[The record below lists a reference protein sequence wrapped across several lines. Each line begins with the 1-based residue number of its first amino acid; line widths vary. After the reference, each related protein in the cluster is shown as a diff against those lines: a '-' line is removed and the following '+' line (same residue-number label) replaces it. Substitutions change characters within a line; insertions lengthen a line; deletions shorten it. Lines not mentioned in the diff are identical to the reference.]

1 MTRTAT
7 LCQHSGSNGVLKRL
21 TWAAVAV
28 LTVATVA
35 IAVGGEE
42 VNRHRGQEKRLEET
56 GVQDTY
62 LPDFLK

>member
-1 MTRTAT
+1 M
-7 LCQHSGSNGVLKRL
+7 LKRL
-21 TWAAVAV
+21 TRAAVAV